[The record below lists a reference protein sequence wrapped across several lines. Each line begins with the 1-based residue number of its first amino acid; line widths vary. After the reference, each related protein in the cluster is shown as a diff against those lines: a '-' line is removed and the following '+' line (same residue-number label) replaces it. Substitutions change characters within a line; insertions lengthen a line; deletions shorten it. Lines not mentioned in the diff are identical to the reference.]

1 MEESIYDIEYSVEY
15 IKQMEMQGAF
25 DGLQGEMPEFP
36 DDVYY
41 MKAFNQAKNARWPIT
56 VLVYNLEWGWLNNI
70 WMLRRLCVW
79 VVAVTPL
86 HWAMFFGVDM
96 GSRGFITSIMGL
108 HKQMLCKV
116 L

>member
-41 MKAFNQAKNARWPIT
+41 MKAFNQAKNAR
-56 VLVYNLEWGWLNNI
+56 
-70 WMLRRLCVW
+70 
-79 VVAVTPL
+79 
-86 HWAMFFGVDM
+86 
-96 GSRGFITSIMGL
+96 
-108 HKQMLCKV
+108 
-116 L
+116 